1 MEYCKPGTKG
11 PEVVVPWARFV
22 NLGVNATTRAWMTRR
37 GLGALS
43 GEGVTMGPDGC
54 AVEAFLRHPYEDW
67 TAFYTH
73 HERTYTNPHVTLVGE
88 LFRKTVEAK
97 AAYRLGDPDW
107 LGEAARRL
115 AALHIRWYGYP
126 RAGRKVDEIL
136 KNLGT

>member
-1 MEYCKPGTKG
+1 MTTFLGPLELVDGRWVIGDPSGGKGSYLVLTAEGMEYYKPGTKG
-11 PEVVVPWARFV
+11 PEVVVPWGRFV
-22 NLGVNATTRAWMTRR
+22 NLGVSATTRAWMTTR

-73 HERTYTNPHVTLVGE
+73 HERTYTNPHVFLVDE

-97 AAYRLGDPDW
+97 AAHRLGDP
-107 LGEAARRL
+107 G
-115 AALHIRWYGYP
+115 
-126 RAGRKVDEIL
+126 
-136 KNLGT
+136 